1 MDSRFDI
8 GKLPVDWTVRPLRT
22 CLRFDPRYGVNAAAV
37 PFEDSLP
44 TYLRITDIS
53 EDNRFRPSAKVSIDH
68 PDAPA
73 FLLAE
78 GDLVFAR
85 TGATVGKSYLYR
97 PEDGPL
103 VFAGFLIRIS
113 PNPEILHPA
122 FLSYCAQSQRYW
134 DWVARISAR
143 SGQPGINGQEYGEF
157 LLLLPELDEQF
168 VIAHILS
175 DMDGL
180 LQALETLIIK
190 KRAVKEAAMQQLL
203 TGKTRLPGFDEDW
216 EETRFGDICTFLSTA
231 NNPRADLEEHGT
243 IGYVHYG
250 NIHAHPLPVLNCANH
265 DLPRIEEGRVGNAAR
280 LRDGDLIMV
289 DASEDLE
296 GLGKS
301 VEVMGIGSDNIIAGL
316 HTILCR
322 GDSDHWA
329 AGFKAHLQY
338 IPAFKSVLTR
348 VATGI
353 SVYAVS
359 KRQLA
364 SIVLALPPPLEQA
377 AIVSVLS
384 DMDADI
390 DALERRR
397 DKARAL
403 KEGMMQQLLT
413 GRMRLATAE

>member
-1 MDSRFDI
+1 MDNRFDI
-8 GKLPVDWTVRPLRT
+8 GKLPANWTVRSLRT
-22 CLRFDPRYGVNAAAV
+22 CLRFDPRYGINAAAV

-134 DWVARISAR
+134 DWVARTSAR

-157 LLLLPELDEQF
+157 LLLLPGLDEQL

-190 KRAVKEAAMQQLL
+190 KRAVKEAAIQQLL

-216 EETRFGDICTFLSTA
+216 EETRFGDTCTFLSTA
-231 NNPRADLEEHGT
+231 NNPRADLEEHGAV
-243 IGYVHYG
+243 GYVHYG
-250 NIHAHPLPVLNCANH
+250 DIHAHPLPVLNCASH
-265 DLPRIEEGRVGNAAR
+265 DLPRIEEDRVGNAAR
-280 LRDGDLIMV
+280 LRDGDLVMV

-301 VEVMGIGSDNIIAGL
+301 VEVMRIGSDNVVAGL

-329 AGFKAHLQY
+329 AGFKAYLQY

-348 VATGI
+348 VGTGI

-364 SIVLALPPPLEQA
+364 SIVLALPSPLEQA

-384 DMDADI
+384 DMDAEI

-413 GRMRLATAE
+413 GRVRLATTE